1 MNAVKLKLPSIVKI
15 HLVVNVSKIRCYI
28 GQVDVRA
35 TRVEHSRR
43 FLRELDK
50 APKGNNLHYI
60 CYSVLTSLH
69 LATRVQTIKVH
80 QKATECTQNNGGMT
94 KYYIVIFN
102 QLWDH
107 SRGQIRALELYVR
120 GPLTFTPLQGC
131 CASKQQ
137 FWT

>member
-50 APKGNNLHYI
+50 TPKGNNLHYI

-80 QKATECTQNNGGMT
+80 QKATECT
-94 KYYIVIFN
+94 
-102 QLWDH
+102 
-107 SRGQIRALELYVR
+107 
-120 GPLTFTPLQGC
+120 
-131 CASKQQ
+131 
-137 FWT
+137 